1 MGNQKATPIPKILIG
16 VSLILIAVVVTLA
29 LNLTTEG
36 FANTKILIAL
46 GVIVLG
52 VSCSAGML
60 LIAIKSKNLS

>member
-16 VSLILIAVVVTLA
+16 FSLILIAVVVTLA

-36 FANTKILIAL
+36 FANSKILIAL

-60 LIAIKSKNLS
+60 LIAIKSKSLS